1 MTDTGGPTG
10 SGGPGEASLSPSSS
24 SRSPAEAC
32 IVIALAAGIVA
43 MAFHH
48 DVTGLEA
55 LGALAA
61 LAVPESPGSA
71 VRRLLGRSP
80 KE

>member
-1 MTDTGGPTG
+1 MTDLVGPTG
-10 SGGPGEASLSPSSS
+10 TDGPGGPSPSVLSP

-55 LGALAA
+55 LAALAA

-71 VRRLLGRSP
+71 VRRLLGRSG

>member
-1 MTDTGGPTG
+1 MTDVVGPTG
-10 SGGPGEASLSPSSS
+10 GSGAESQSPSSP

-55 LGALAA
+55 LAALAA

-71 VRRLLGRSP
+71 VRRLLGR
-80 KE
+80 